1 MEKGAHNTVAARKY
15 ESPRRTDLAL
25 ATREAI
31 LTSAYELFREHGYAE
46 VTIGDIAKSATV
58 AVPTVYNSVG
68 SKAKILT
75 TLLEP
80 AVSDPHVEECLTA
93 VEASDDAVEV
103 IELTASGTR
112 LTHEKHWQV
121 VFELFYRHPP
131 GEPSVKAVL
140 DRGDRDYLQALSRV
154 TDRLVRLD
162 ALHEDVTPTHA
173 LDMLWFY
180 LGPHAWLTL
189 VGERGWSFDDAQR
202 WIARGTC
209 RALLKQE

>member
-1 MEKGAHNTVAARKY
+1 MAARKY

-31 LTSAYELFREHGYAE
+31 LTSAYDLFREHGYAE
-46 VTIGDIAKSATV
+46 VTIGDIAKAAMV

-68 SKAKILT
+68 GKAKILT

-80 AVSDPHVEECLTA
+80 AVSDPQVEESLTA
-93 VEASDDAVEV
+93 AEACDDAAGV
-103 IELTASGTR
+103 IELTARGTR
-112 LTHEKHWQV
+112 LTHERHWHV

-140 DRGDRDYLQALSRV
+140 DRGDRDYVQALGRV
-154 TDRLVRLD
+154 ADRLVGLD
-162 ALHEDVTPTHA
+162 ALAEDVTPA
-173 LDMLWFY
+173 QSLDVLWFY

-189 VGERGWSFDDAQR
+189 VGERGWSFEDAQR
-202 WIARGTC
+202 WIARGAC
-209 RALLKQE
+209 RALLKRK